1 MSDIPKS
8 KRSKSKLEAIHKAY
22 AIRSRITQ
30 ELLLSFG
37 YSQKRLEQHVKT
49 VTAYIK
55 DEKERENKAKVIKEL
70 EEDFDLWIIK
80 QERESVLNYCKGI
93 VQHLIAANTI
103 YPAYFPEFEERRLEL
118 DKAMMC
124 CNQLQQELQYLAE
137 VLPAD
142 KNKYMSIALEVK
154 GEFEM
159 IKALR
164 QSDNRFLK
172 HLKKCP
178 FTDECVKCQ
187 SK

>member
-8 KRSKSKLEAIHKAY
+8 KRSESKLEAVHKAY
-22 AIRSRITQ
+22 GIRSRITQ

-37 YSQKRLEQHVKT
+37 YSQKKLEKHVQK
-49 VTAYIK
+49 VTAYIH
-55 DEKERENKAKVIKEL
+55 DPEEREMKAKVIREL
-70 EEDFDLWIIK
+70 EQDFDLWIIK
-80 QERESVLNYCKGI
+80 QEREDVLKYCKGI
-93 VQHLIAANTI
+93 VQDLIAANTI
-103 YPAYFPEFEERRLEL
+103 YPNYASEFEERRLEM
-118 DKAMMC
+118 DRAMEC

-172 HLKKCP
+172 HLKKL
-178 FTDECVKCQ
+178 
-187 SK
+187 